1 MVKRQSNVG
10 LVVKYLTKTGIISCI
25 IFFAPNRTGTTCVAT
40 SAVKP
45 KLGLGNL
52 VLNFQPVLLDC
63 VHHEISIHQMDV
75 VLTAHA

>member
-10 LVVKYLTKTGIISCI
+10 LVVKYLTKTGIISWDWGWDNLCSHM
-25 IFFAPNRTGTTCVAT
+25 

-52 VLNFQPVLLDC
+52 MLSFHPVVLDC
-63 VHHEISIHQMDV
+63 IHCEISIHQMDV
-75 VLTAHA
+75 VLTAHT